1 VDKLQ
6 KKLNHKLIKLFKVL
20 SIKMFYIR
28 RTTYLKNKLYNF
40 KSLYNFKEERNLVF
54 NGPDHTFF
62 QVESIS
68 YRDSDNN
75 YIGSIEYHKQ
85 TGQIYSMYISNPKY
99 IDRNVGTL
107 MIHRVETLLKLH
119 HPEVKELWTISTENS
134 TNTFYYK
141 VLKNRINLSPIL
153 TKYFMRL

>member
-1 VDKLQ
+1 
-6 KKLNHKLIKLFKVL
+6 
-20 SIKMFYIR
+20 MFYIR

-40 KSLYNFKEERNLVF
+40 KSLYNFKEERNLIF
-54 NGPDHTFF
+54 NSSDKSLF

-68 YRDSDNN
+68 YKDTDNE
-75 YIGSIEYHKQ
+75 YIGSIQYHKQ

-107 MIHRVETLLKLH
+107 MIHRVVTLLKLH
-119 HPEVKELWTISTENS
+119 HPEVTELWTISRENT

-141 VLKNRINLSPIL
+141 VLKNKINLSPFL

>member
-1 VDKLQ
+1 
-6 KKLNHKLIKLFKVL
+6 
-20 SIKMFYIR
+20 MFR

-40 KSLYNFKEERNLVF
+40 KSLYNFKEERKLLF
-54 NGPDHTFF
+54 NGPQHHTFF
-62 QVESIS
+62 QIESIT
-68 YRDSDNN
+68 YRDLDNN

-107 MIHRVETLLKLH
+107 MIKRVETLLKLH
-119 HPEVKELWTISTENS
+119 HPEVKELWTISRENS

-141 VLKNRINLSPIL
+141 VLKNKINLSPFL

>member
-1 VDKLQ
+1 
-6 KKLNHKLIKLFKVL
+6 
-20 SIKMFYIR
+20 MFYIR

-54 NGPDHTFF
+54 NGPDHQLF
-62 QVESIS
+62 QIESIS

-107 MIHRVETLLKLH
+107 MIHRVATLLKLH
-119 HPEVKELWTISTENS
+119 HPEVKELWTISRTNS

-141 VLKNRINLSPIL
+141 VLKNKINLSPFL

>member
-1 VDKLQ
+1 
-6 KKLNHKLIKLFKVL
+6 
-20 SIKMFYIR
+20 MFHRSSFYTR
-28 RTTYLKNKLYNF
+28 NKLYNF

-54 NGPDHTFF
+54 NGPDHQLF

-68 YRDSDNN
+68 YKDKDNN

-141 VLKNRINLSPIL
+141 VLKNKINLSPFL

>member
-1 VDKLQ
+1 
-6 KKLNHKLIKLFKVL
+6 
-20 SIKMFYIR
+20 MFYIR

-54 NGPDHTFF
+54 NGPDHTLF

-68 YRDSDNN
+68 YKDKDNE
-75 YIGSIEYHKQ
+75 YVGSIEYHKQ

-107 MIHRVETLLKLH
+107 MIHRVATLLKQNN
-119 HPEVKELWTISTENS
+119 PEVKELWTISRTISRENS

-141 VLKNRINLSPIL
+141 VLKNKINLSPIL

>member
-1 VDKLQ
+1 
-6 KKLNHKLIKLFKVL
+6 
-20 SIKMFYIR
+20 MFYIR

-40 KSLYNFKEERNLVF
+40 KSLYNFKEERNLIF
-54 NGPDHTFF
+54 NSSDKSLF

-68 YRDSDNN
+68 YKDKDNE
-75 YIGSIEYHKQ
+75 YIGSIQYHKQ

-107 MIHRVETLLKLH
+107 MIHRVATLLKLH
-119 HPEVKELWTISTENS
+119 HPQVKELWTISRENT

-141 VLKNRINLSPIL
+141 VLKNKINLSPFL

>member
-1 VDKLQ
+1 
-6 KKLNHKLIKLFKVL
+6 
-20 SIKMFYIR
+20 MFYIR

-40 KSLYNFKEERNLVF
+40 KSLYNFKEERKLLF
-54 NGPDHTFF
+54 NGPQDHTFF
-62 QVESIS
+62 QIESIS

-85 TGQIYSMYISNPKY
+85 TGQIYSIYISNPKY

-107 MIHRVETLLKLH
+107 MVHRVVTLLKQNN
-119 HPEVKELWTISTENS
+119 PEVKELWTISRTISTENS

-141 VLKNRINLSPIL
+141 VLKNKINLSPFL

>member
-1 VDKLQ
+1 
-6 KKLNHKLIKLFKVL
+6 
-20 SIKMFYIR
+20 MFYIR

-40 KSLYNFKEERNLVF
+40 KSLYNFKEERNLIF
-54 NGPDHTFF
+54 NGPDHQLF

-68 YRDSDNN
+68 YKDKDNE
-75 YIGSIEYHKQ
+75 YVGSIEYHKQ

-107 MIHRVETLLKLH
+107 MIHRVATLLKLH
-119 HPEVKELWTISTENS
+119 HPEVKELWTISRENT

-141 VLKNRINLSPIL
+141 VLKNKINLSPFL

>member
-1 VDKLQ
+1 
-6 KKLNHKLIKLFKVL
+6 
-20 SIKMFYIR
+20 MFYIR

-54 NGPDHTFF
+54 NGPNHTLF

-107 MIHRVETLLKLH
+107 MIHRVATLLKQNN
-119 HPEVKELWTISTENS
+119 PEVKELWTISRENT

-141 VLKNRINLSPIL
+141 VLKNKINLSPFL

>member
-1 VDKLQ
+1 
-6 KKLNHKLIKLFKVL
+6 
-20 SIKMFYIR
+20 MFYIR

-54 NGPDHTFF
+54 NGPDHTLF

-68 YRDSDNN
+68 YHDKDNE
-75 YIGSIEYHKQ
+75 YVGSIEYHKQ

-107 MIHRVETLLKLH
+107 MVHRIATLLKQNN
-119 HPEVKELWTISTENS
+119 PEVKELWTISRENT

-141 VLKNRINLSPIL
+141 VLKNRISLSPIL

>member
-1 VDKLQ
+1 
-6 KKLNHKLIKLFKVL
+6 
-20 SIKMFYIR
+20 MFYIR

-54 NGPDHTFF
+54 NGPDHTLF

-68 YRDSDNN
+68 YKDKDNE
-75 YIGSIEYHKQ
+75 YIGSIQYHKQ

-119 HPEVKELWTISTENS
+119 HPEVTELWTISREKT

-141 VLKNRINLSPIL
+141 VLKNKINLSPFL

>member
-1 VDKLQ
+1 
-6 KKLNHKLIKLFKVL
+6 
-20 SIKMFYIR
+20 MFHRSSFYTR
-28 RTTYLKNKLYNF
+28 NKLYNF

-54 NGPDHTFF
+54 NGPNHTLF

-68 YRDSDNN
+68 YHDKDNE

-107 MIHRVETLLKLH
+107 MVHRVATLLKQNN
-119 HPEVKELWTISTENS
+119 PEVKELWIISTENS

-141 VLKNRINLSPIL
+141 VLKNKINLSPFL

>member
-1 VDKLQ
+1 
-6 KKLNHKLIKLFKVL
+6 
-20 SIKMFYIR
+20 MFYIL

-40 KSLYNFKEERNLVF
+40 KSLYNFKEERNLIF
-54 NGPDHTFF
+54 NGPDHQLF

-68 YRDSDNN
+68 YKDKDNE

-107 MIHRVETLLKLH
+107 MIHRVATLLKQNN
-119 HPEVKELWTISTENS
+119 PEVKELWIISTENS

-141 VLKNRINLSPIL
+141 VLKNRISLSPIL

>member
-1 VDKLQ
+1 
-6 KKLNHKLIKLFKVL
+6 
-20 SIKMFYIR
+20 MFYIR

-54 NGPDHTFF
+54 NGPNHTLF

-107 MIHRVETLLKLH
+107 MIHRVATLLKLH
-119 HPEVKELWTISTENS
+119 HPEVKELWTISTEKS

-141 VLKNRINLSPIL
+141 VLKNRISLSPFL

>member
-1 VDKLQ
+1 
-6 KKLNHKLIKLFKVL
+6 
-20 SIKMFYIR
+20 MFYIR

-40 KSLYNFKEERNLVF
+40 KSLYNFKEERQLLF
-54 NGPDHTFF
+54 NGPSDHTFF
-62 QVESIS
+62 QIESIS
-68 YRDSDNN
+68 YKDKDNE

-107 MIHRVETLLKLH
+107 MVHRVANLLKLH
-119 HPEVKELWTISTENS
+119 HPEVKELWTISRTKS

-141 VLKNRINLSPIL
+141 VLKNRISLSPFL

>member
-1 VDKLQ
+1 
-6 KKLNHKLIKLFKVL
+6 
-20 SIKMFYIR
+20 MFYIR

-54 NGPDHTFF
+54 NGPDHTLF

-68 YRDSDNN
+68 YKDKDNE
-75 YIGSIEYHKQ
+75 YIGSIQYHKQ

-107 MIHRVETLLKLH
+107 MIHRVVTLLKLH
-119 HPEVKELWTISTENS
+119 HPEVTELWTISRENT

-141 VLKNRINLSPIL
+141 VLKNKINLSPFL

>member
-1 VDKLQ
+1 
-6 KKLNHKLIKLFKVL
+6 
-20 SIKMFYIR
+20 MFYIR

-40 KSLYNFKEERNLVF
+40 KSLYNFKEERNLIF
-54 NGPDHTFF
+54 NSSDKSLF

-68 YRDSDNN
+68 YKDTDNE
-75 YIGSIEYHKQ
+75 YIGSIQYHKQ

-107 MIHRVETLLKLH
+107 MIKRVETLLKQNN
-119 HPEVKELWTISTENS
+119 PEVKELWIISTEKS

-141 VLKNRINLSPIL
+141 VLKNKINLSPFL

>member
-1 VDKLQ
+1 
-6 KKLNHKLIKLFKVL
+6 
-20 SIKMFYIR
+20 MFYIR

-40 KSLYNFKEERNLVF
+40 KSLYNFKEERNLIF
-54 NGPDHTFF
+54 NSSDKSLF

-68 YRDSDNN
+68 YKDTDNE
-75 YIGSIEYHKQ
+75 YIGSIQYHKQ
-85 TGQIYSMYISNPKY
+85 TGQIYSIYISNPKY

-107 MIHRVETLLKLH
+107 MIHRVATLLKLH
-119 HPEVKELWTISTENS
+119 HPEVKELWTISTEKS

-141 VLKNRINLSPIL
+141 VLKNKINLSPFL

>member
-1 VDKLQ
+1 
-6 KKLNHKLIKLFKVL
+6 
-20 SIKMFYIR
+20 MFHRSSFYTR
-28 RTTYLKNKLYNF
+28 NKLYNF
-40 KSLYNFKEERNLVF
+40 KSLYNFKEERNLIF
-54 NGPDHTFF
+54 NSSDKSLF

-68 YRDSDNN
+68 YKDKDNE
-75 YIGSIEYHKQ
+75 YIGSIQYHKQ

-107 MIHRVETLLKLH
+107 MIKRVETLLKQNN
-119 HPEVKELWTISTENS
+119 PEVKELWIISTEKS

-141 VLKNRINLSPIL
+141 VLKNKINLSPFL

>member
-1 VDKLQ
+1 
-6 KKLNHKLIKLFKVL
+6 
-20 SIKMFYIR
+20 MFHRSTFYAR
-28 RTTYLKNKLYNF
+28 NKLYNF

-54 NGPDHTFF
+54 NGPYHTLF

-68 YRDSDNN
+68 YHDKDNE

-85 TGQIYSMYISNPKY
+85 TGQIYSMYISNLKY

-107 MIHRVETLLKLH
+107 MVHRVATLLKLH
-119 HPEVKELWTISTENS
+119 HPEVKELWTISREKS

>member
-1 VDKLQ
+1 
-6 KKLNHKLIKLFKVL
+6 
-20 SIKMFYIR
+20 MFYIR

-40 KSLYNFKEERNLVF
+40 KSLYNFKEERNLIF
-54 NGPDHTFF
+54 NSSDKSLF

-68 YRDSDNN
+68 YKDTDNE
-75 YIGSIEYHKQ
+75 YIGSIQYHKQ

-107 MIHRVETLLKLH
+107 MIHRVATLLKQNN
-119 HPEVKELWTISTENS
+119 PEVKELWTISRENT

-141 VLKNRINLSPIL
+141 VLKNKINLSPFL

>member
-1 VDKLQ
+1 
-6 KKLNHKLIKLFKVL
+6 
-20 SIKMFYIR
+20 MFHRSSFYTR
-28 RTTYLKNKLYNF
+28 NKLYNF

-54 NGPDHTFF
+54 NSSDKSLF

-68 YRDSDNN
+68 YKDKDNE
-75 YIGSIEYHKQ
+75 YIGSIQYHKQ

-107 MIHRVETLLKLH
+107 MIKRVETLLKQNN
-119 HPEVKELWTISTENS
+119 PEVKELWIISTEKS

-141 VLKNRINLSPIL
+141 VLKNKINLSPFL

>member
-1 VDKLQ
+1 
-6 KKLNHKLIKLFKVL
+6 
-20 SIKMFYIR
+20 MFYIR

-54 NGPDHTFF
+54 NGPNHTLF
-62 QVESIS
+62 QVESIT
-68 YRDSDNN
+68 YRDSNNN

-107 MIHRVETLLKLH
+107 MIHRVATLLKQNN
-119 HPEVKELWTISTENS
+119 PEVKELWIISTENS

-141 VLKNRINLSPIL
+141 VLKNKINLSPFL

>member
-1 VDKLQ
+1 
-6 KKLNHKLIKLFKVL
+6 
-20 SIKMFYIR
+20 MFYIR

-54 NGPDHTFF
+54 NGPDHQLF

-68 YRDSDNN
+68 YKDKDNE
-75 YIGSIEYHKQ
+75 YIGSIQYHKQ

-119 HPEVKELWTISTENS
+119 HPEVKELWIISTENS

-141 VLKNRINLSPIL
+141 VLKNKINLSPFL

>member
-1 VDKLQ
+1 
-6 KKLNHKLIKLFKVL
+6 
-20 SIKMFYIR
+20 MFYIR

-40 KSLYNFKEERNLVF
+40 KSLYNFKEERNLIF
-54 NGPDHTFF
+54 NSSDKSLF

-68 YRDSDNN
+68 YKDTDNE
-75 YIGSIEYHKQ
+75 YIGSIQYHKQ
-85 TGQIYSMYISNPKY
+85 TGQIYSIYISNQKY

-107 MIHRVETLLKLH
+107 MIHRVATLLKLH
-119 HPEVKELWTISTENS
+119 HPEVKELWIISTETS

>member
-1 VDKLQ
+1 
-6 KKLNHKLIKLFKVL
+6 
-20 SIKMFYIR
+20 MFYIR

-54 NGPDHTFF
+54 NGPNHTLF

-68 YRDSDNN
+68 YHDKDNE

-107 MIHRVETLLKLH
+107 MVHRVATLLKLH
-119 HPEVKELWTISTENS
+119 HPEVKELWTISRENS

-141 VLKNRINLSPIL
+141 VLKNKINLSPFL

>member
-1 VDKLQ
+1 
-6 KKLNHKLIKLFKVL
+6 
-20 SIKMFYIR
+20 MFHRSSFYTR
-28 RTTYLKNKLYNF
+28 NKLYNF
-40 KSLYNFKEERNLVF
+40 KSLYNFKEERNLIF
-54 NGPDHTFF
+54 NSSDKSLF

-68 YRDSDNN
+68 YKDTDNE
-75 YIGSIEYHKQ
+75 YIGSIQYHKQ

-107 MIHRVETLLKLH
+107 MIKRVETLLKQNN
-119 HPEVKELWTISTENS
+119 PEVKELWIISTEKS

-141 VLKNRINLSPIL
+141 VLKNKINLSPFL

>member
-1 VDKLQ
+1 
-6 KKLNHKLIKLFKVL
+6 
-20 SIKMFYIR
+20 MFYIR

-40 KSLYNFKEERNLVF
+40 KSLYNFKEERNLIF
-54 NGPDHTFF
+54 NSSDKSLF

-68 YRDSDNN
+68 YKDKDNE
-75 YIGSIEYHKQ
+75 YIGSIQYHKQ

-107 MIHRVETLLKLH
+107 MIHRVVTLLKLH
-119 HPEVKELWTISTENS
+119 HPEVTELWTISRENS

-141 VLKNRINLSPIL
+141 VLKNKINLSPFL

>member
-1 VDKLQ
+1 
-6 KKLNHKLIKLFKVL
+6 
-20 SIKMFYIR
+20 MFHRSSFYTR
-28 RTTYLKNKLYNF
+28 NKLYNF

-54 NGPDHTFF
+54 NGPNHTLF

-107 MIHRVETLLKLH
+107 MVHRVATLLKQNN
-119 HPEVKELWTISTENS
+119 PEVKELWTISSTISTEKS

-141 VLKNRINLSPIL
+141 VLKNKINLSPFL

>member
-1 VDKLQ
+1 
-6 KKLNHKLIKLFKVL
+6 
-20 SIKMFYIR
+20 MFYIR

-54 NGPDHTFF
+54 NGPNHTLF

-68 YRDSDNN
+68 YHDKDNE

-85 TGQIYSMYISNPKY
+85 TGQIYSMYISNLKY

-107 MIHRVETLLKLH
+107 MVHRVATLLKLH
-119 HPEVKELWTISTENS
+119 HPEVKELWTISREKS

>member
-1 VDKLQ
+1 
-6 KKLNHKLIKLFKVL
+6 
-20 SIKMFYIR
+20 MFYIR

-54 NGPDHTFF
+54 NGPYHTLF

-68 YRDSDNN
+68 YHDKDNE

-85 TGQIYSMYISNPKY
+85 TGQIYSMYISNLKY

-107 MIHRVETLLKLH
+107 MVHRVATLLKQNN
-119 HPEVKELWTISTENS
+119 PEVKELWTISRTISSTISSTISRENS
-134 TNTFYYK
+134 KNTFYYK
-141 VLKNRINLSPIL
+141 VLKNKINLSPIL

>member
-1 VDKLQ
+1 
-6 KKLNHKLIKLFKVL
+6 
-20 SIKMFYIR
+20 MFHIH

-40 KSLYNFKEERNLVF
+40 KSLYNFKEERKLVF
-54 NGPDHTFF
+54 NGPDKSLF

-68 YRDSDNN
+68 YKDKDNE
-75 YIGSIEYHKQ
+75 YVGSIEYHKQ

-99 IDRNVGTL
+99 IDRNVSTL
-107 MIHRVETLLKLH
+107 MVHRVATLLKQNN
-119 HPEVKELWTISTENS
+119 PEVKELWAISTEKS

-141 VLKNRINLSPIL
+141 VLKNRISLSPFL

>member
-1 VDKLQ
+1 
-6 KKLNHKLIKLFKVL
+6 
-20 SIKMFYIR
+20 MFYIR

-54 NGPDHTFF
+54 NGPDHTLF

-68 YRDSDNN
+68 YHDKDNE

-107 MIHRVETLLKLH
+107 LIKRVETLLKQH
-119 HPEVKELWTISTENS
+119 NPEVKELWTISTENS

-141 VLKNRINLSPIL
+141 VLKNKINLSPFL

>member
-1 VDKLQ
+1 
-6 KKLNHKLIKLFKVL
+6 
-20 SIKMFYIR
+20 MFYIR

-40 KSLYNFKEERNLVF
+40 KSLYNFKEERNLIF
-54 NGPDHTFF
+54 NSSDKSLF

-68 YRDSDNN
+68 YKDTDNE
-75 YIGSIEYHKQ
+75 YIGSIQYHKQ

-107 MIHRVETLLKLH
+107 MIHRVATLLKQNN
-119 HPEVKELWTISTENS
+119 PEVKELWIISTENS

-141 VLKNRINLSPIL
+141 VLKNRISLSPIL

>member
-1 VDKLQ
+1 
-6 KKLNHKLIKLFKVL
+6 
-20 SIKMFYIR
+20 MFHRSSFYTR
-28 RTTYLKNKLYNF
+28 NKLYNF
-40 KSLYNFKEERNLVF
+40 KSLYNFKEERNLIF
-54 NGPDHTFF
+54 NSSDKSLF

-68 YRDSDNN
+68 YKDKDNE
-75 YIGSIEYHKQ
+75 YIGSIQYHKQ

-107 MIHRVETLLKLH
+107 MIHRVATLLKQNN
-119 HPEVKELWTISTENS
+119 PEVKELWIISTEKS

-141 VLKNRINLSPIL
+141 VLKNKINLSPFL